1 MTAQGIIREIIDTI
15 IYIFANSSLSTPVLF
30 ATSVLGLFGLWGV
43 FKKCGVKGWF
53 ALIPCVRDVKLG
65 QAAGRENE
73 GRVLAVSKALTI
85 AA

>member
-43 FKKCGVKGWF
+43 FKKCGVKGWL